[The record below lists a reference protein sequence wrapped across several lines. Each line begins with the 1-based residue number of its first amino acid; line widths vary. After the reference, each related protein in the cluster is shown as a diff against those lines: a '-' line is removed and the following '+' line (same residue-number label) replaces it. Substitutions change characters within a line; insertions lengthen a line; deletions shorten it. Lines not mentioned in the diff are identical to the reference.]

1 MKNQKLLVN
10 ETSMACV
17 QWCLYYIG
25 FLGMI
30 GIFVELFSK
39 NNSVLENT
47 DNNEVPLGC
56 CW

>member
-10 ETSMACV
+10 ETSMECV
-17 QWCLYYIG
+17 QWCLYYVG

-30 GIFVELFSK
+30 GVFVELFSK
-39 NNSVLENT
+39 NNLVLDNT
-47 DNNEVPLGC
+47 DNNKVPLGC